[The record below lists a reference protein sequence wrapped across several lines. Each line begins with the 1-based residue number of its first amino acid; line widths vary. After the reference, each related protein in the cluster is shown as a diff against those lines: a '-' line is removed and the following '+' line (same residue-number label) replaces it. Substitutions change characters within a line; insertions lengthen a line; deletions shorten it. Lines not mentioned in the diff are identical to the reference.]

1 MDIIDKIDTNNLT
14 FEESFSIAQYC
25 SQLLSNGSISDNL
38 TVRTIAIHILNSW
51 NRIPTTTY
59 PIWTDIIEAIGF
71 YPYLMKNEQT
81 MPLNSLSDKIRQ
93 QSFLS
98 DYLPSTYLHTD
109 QKKLSEYLLSEKNV
123 IASAPTSFG
132 KSLLI
137 EEIVASKRYKN
148 IVIIQPTLALL
159 DETRS
164 KLKKYI
170 ASYKIIVRTSQS
182 PSPEKG
188 NLFLLTAERVMEY
201 ENFPHI
207 DLLVIDEFYKLSL
220 RRVDNRAD
228 ILNNAFLKIVGAF
241 NSKFYLLGPNIDG
254 ISQGFSE
261 KYNAVFFKSDFSLVD
276 CNVVDLSTTFDSK
289 QSLRTLENQKLVK
302 LYALLDDLKNEQT
315 LIYCSSPS
323 RARRF
328 AKNYLNHLRE
338 SGETAHIQ
346 LPLIEWINKYVNEN
360 WSLAQELQ
368 FGIAIHD
375 GSLQKHICSSIIK
388 YFNEGKLQYI
398 FCTSTIIEG
407 VNTSAKNVI
416 LLDGKKGSNNID
428 FFDYSNIKG
437 RSGRLMEHYI
447 GTIYNFVPVP
457 EKTSIIIDIPF
468 YEQNKNI
475 LSDEILINIKKEDV
489 QEQVLE
495 RYENLYKIDS
505 KLMEIIKKNGTN
517 VNGQMNIYY
526 ALLRDI
532 NTSQYSNIAWSQMPN
547 WNQLIYILGLSEQ
560 NIFSFDN
567 RHDIVSAKQLAHYV
581 DTYRKSKNINAII
594 SDIYTKNLSKIK
606 KLTGEQKIA
615 QLDKAIEAGFHIYRH
630 WFQFSVPKAFRVIDN
645 LQRYV
650 CEQNGKKAGS
660 YSYFV
665 QQLETDFIQENMSIL
680 TEYGIPINT
689 IHQISRYI
697 PTTLEEDS
705 VLDFIRE
712 NKEVI
717 YHNLLQYEIDRL
729 NQAL

>member
-25 SQLLSNGSISDNL
+25 SQLLSNGSTSDNL

-51 NRIPTTTY
+51 DRIPTTTY

-81 MPLNSLSDKIRQ
+81 MPLDSLSDKIRQ

-254 ISQGFSE
+254 ISKGFSE

-276 CNVVDLSTTFDSK
+276 CNVVDLSTTFNPN

-302 LYALLDDLKNEQT
+302 LYALLDNLKNEQT

-328 AKNYLNHLRE
+328 ARNYLNHLRE
-338 SGETAHIQ
+338 SGETAHIK

-547 WNQLIYILGLSEQ
+547 WNQLIYILGLSER

-594 SDIYTKNLSKIK
+594 SDIYTKYLSKIK

>member
-51 NRIPTTTY
+51 DRIPTTTY

-398 FCTSTIIEG
+398 LHNYRLLQQSTDVLYSILANPEHQKDI
-407 VNTSAKNVI
+407 KNI
-416 LLDGKKGSNNID
+416 LMASGIPKEKID
-428 FFDYSNIKG
+428 TAI
-437 RSGRLMEHYI
+437 
-447 GTIYNFVPVP
+447 
-457 EKTSIIIDIPF
+457 EKTFAHPVRGDSFRGLVKESRDRILQSLYSICFCEDSFNENLWLKYADNHHGFVLVYDFYDNSTNLCGYSDICENCVIKNNFPAIYPVYYTNNRYDATLYAMSLLLEESMKHDHVPMSEEIQNRVYSSKLWEIEKISLNKKYIHHYDDEWRMVLPTNCSNRPFIKLKPKSIIIGLRTSD
-468 YEQNKNI
+468 EDTKNI
-475 LSDEILINIKKEDV
+475 
-489 QEQVLE
+489 
-495 RYENLYKIDS
+495 
-505 KLMEIIKKNGTN
+505 II
-517 VNGQMNIYY
+517 
-526 ALLRDI
+526 A
-532 NTSQYSNIAWSQMPN
+532 
-547 WNQLIYILGLSEQ
+547 
-560 NIFSFDN
+560 
-567 RHDIVSAKQLAHYV
+567 AH
-581 DTYRKSKNINAII
+581 
-594 SDIYTKNLSKIK
+594 
-606 KLTGEQKIA
+606 
-615 QLDKAIEAGFHIYRH
+615 EAGITDIRKMCI
-630 WFQFSVPKAFRVIDN
+630 SINDDLEAFPVRI
-645 LQRYV
+645 R
-650 CEQNGKKAGS
+650 
-660 YSYFV
+660 
-665 QQLETDFIQENMSIL
+665 QQ
-680 TEYGIPINT
+680 
-689 IHQISRYI
+689 
-697 PTTLEEDS
+697 
-705 VLDFIRE
+705 
-712 NKEVI
+712 
-717 YHNLLQYEIDRL
+717 
-729 NQAL
+729 